1 MKPTLRSVRDDKEVQ
16 PIVLLREAICRD
28 KATQIPRDEVEEHA
42 QTRVREPGST
52 FAEPSDRQRVIALGG
67 EVDVPV
73 SDRFSIR
80 AVQADYLAA
89 SAFGSNRN
97 SFRFSTG
104 LIVKFGKR

>member
-1 MKPTLRSVRDDKEVQ
+1 MIGPQYKWEFNRFQV
-16 PIVLLREAICRD
+16 IGHVLYGR
-28 KATQIPRDEVEEHA
+28 A
-42 QTRVREPGST
+42 QTRVQQPGST
-52 FAEPSDRQRVIALGG
+52 FTEPSDRQRVIAVGG
-67 EVDVPV
+67 EVDVPL

-104 LIVKFGKR
+104 LIVKFGKH